1 MKHRKNKIMISLILF
16 SFAFSMGFGQ
26 EKSSE
31 ENFIFKTE
39 VHVDLLFHVL
49 AHMDLGND
57 AANLYSEDYIKNISI
72 EKQKLGLKADLK
84 DKMDSIK
91 DVFISDNGLRMI
103 DFLPFYLG
111 DYDELIK
118 GLRWLATETEEKNPN
133 EALNSFRKDFS
144 TSPEWRDF
152 IGKFSEILENEYQT
166 FYLDYW
172 KKEQERL
179 AVSKEQFEGFVKTN
193 GEKVFSP
200 VMKKEKKNAVVF
212 LCLSMTRYG
221 RGFSFGE
228 RFGAAVKFPEKRE
241 EFLPGFIMAIHEMT
255 HQFSDAIVM
264 KAEEMDR
271 SQSSTAEGSEGYRV
285 HMASEYGVIYAQCLL
300 FQRFLSEYLR
310 DYLLYFSDDSDREAK
325 DKPTEELV
333 KIFKTHIKLS
343 DKSIEHLTNYVN
355 EL

>member
-1 MKHRKNKIMISLILF
+1 MKSGKTQTMISLIVF
-16 SFAFSMGFGQ
+16 SIGFSTGWCQ
-26 EKSSE
+26 EKASD
-31 ENFIFKTE
+31 ENFVFKTE
-39 VHVDLLFHVL
+39 VHVDLLFNIL

-57 AANLYSEDYIKNISI
+57 DANLYSEDYIKDISI

-91 DVFISDNGLRMI
+91 DAFISDNGLRMI
-103 DFLPFYLG
+103 DFLPFYLA
-111 DYDELIK
+111 DYDEFIK
-118 GLRWLATETEEKNPN
+118 GLRWLGTETEEKNPN

-144 TSPEWRDF
+144 TSPERRDF

-221 RGFSFGE
+221 RGFSFGD
-228 RFGAAVKFPEKRE
+228 RFGAAVKFPEKTG
-241 EFLPGFIMAIHEMT
+241 EFLGGFIMAIHEMT
-255 HQFSDAIVM
+255 HQFSDALVM
-264 KAEEMDR
+264 KAENVDY
-271 SQSSTAEGSEGYRV
+271 SQSNTADGSDGYRV
-285 HMASEYGVIYAQCLL
+285 HMAFEYGVIYAEYLL
-300 FQRFLSEYLR
+300 FQKFLPEYLR
-310 DYLLYFSDDSDREAK
+310 DYVLYFSDNSDKEAK
-325 DKPTEELV
+325 DKSTEELV

-343 DKSIEHLTNYVN
+343 DKSIEHITNYIY